1 MIGEMHDAVMDPEQN
16 PLSRLPKIVRFQ
28 YLLILSYIWSVVF
41 TIWIGSSILLGPTI
55 IGHSAVLV
63 AIFFTSGVFRFARQ
77 GPADHREAM
86 QDSRDGTVLYDDIW
100 GAERD
105 MFAQR
110 G

>member
-1 MIGEMHDAVMDPEQN
+1 MIGEMYDGVMDPEKN

-41 TIWIGSSILLGPTI
+41 TIWVGSSIVLGPTI

-63 AIFFTSGVFRFARQ
+63 AIFFTSGLFSFVRQ
-77 GPADHREAM
+77 GPPDHREAM
-86 QDSRDGTVLYDDIW
+86 QDSRDGTVLYDDLW
-100 GAERD
+100 GGERD
-105 MFAQR
+105 LSTQR